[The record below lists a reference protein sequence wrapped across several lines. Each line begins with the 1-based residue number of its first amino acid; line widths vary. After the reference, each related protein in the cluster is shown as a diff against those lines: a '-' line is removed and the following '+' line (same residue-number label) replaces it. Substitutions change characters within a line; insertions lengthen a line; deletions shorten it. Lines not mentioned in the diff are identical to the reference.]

1 MNIAIFGA
9 GYVGLSLAACLAE
22 AGHAVLCADADAAR
36 IDRLQRGQLP
46 LHEPG
51 LPALVAAGLAAGT
64 LRFTSDE
71 RAACL
76 HGDVLFIVVNT
87 PADARSQAPVQI
99 DVRHV
104 LDVAQAIGRHG
115 ERDALVVC
123 KSTVPV
129 GTADRVEA
137 MLHAELARRGARHR
151 VAVAANPEFLREGA
165 AVRDCRQPDRVLIGA
180 RDAWAIEQLT
190 RLYRP
195 FLREPQ
201 QLIVMDRRSAELS
214 KYAANAMLAAR
225 ISFMNEMALVAEQT
239 GADIEQVR
247 RAIGADRRIGPEFLR
262 AGAGYGGSCLGKDV
276 RALLQMAE
284 APLPLLAAV
293 ESVNQAQKARLFA
306 LIARHF
312 DDRLAGRTIAVWGL
326 AFKPETDDMRDAPSL
341 TLLAQLRAAGAQAR
355 VYDPAAMANAR
366 ALIGDCEQVHWC
378 ASADE
383 ALHGAEALV
392 LMTEWDEFRRPDL
405 AHVAR
410 TLARASAAPAL
421 FEGRNVYEAADVEA
435 AGMAYHGFGR
445 GCGRVSGQV
454 PGRESGR
461 DSSLEGDRDRSLDC
475 GQMGAVAC

>member
-1 MNIAIFGA
+1 MKIGIFGA

-22 AGHAVLCADADAAR
+22 AGHAVWCADADGAR
-36 IDRLQRGQLP
+36 IDGLQRGQLP

-51 LPALVAAGLAAGT
+51 LPALVSAGLAAGT

-76 HGDVLFIVVNT
+76 HADVLFIAVNT
-87 PADARSQAPVQI
+87 PADPQGRI
-99 DVRHV
+99 DLRHV
-104 LDVAQAIGRHG
+104 LAVAQAIGRHV

-129 GTADRVEA
+129 GTADEVEA
-137 MLHAELARRGARHR
+137 VLRAELARRGARHR

-165 AVRDCRQPDRVLIGA
+165 AVLDCRQPDRVVIGSQ
-180 RDAWAIEQLT
+180 DAWAIELLT

-195 FLREPQ
+195 FVQEDR

-225 ISFMNEMALVAEQT
+225 ISFMNEMALVAEQG

-262 AGAGYGGSCLGKDV
+262 VGVGYGGSCLGKDL
-276 RALLQMAE
+276 RALVRMAA
-284 APLPLLAAV
+284 APLPLLSAV
-293 ESVNQAQKARLFA
+293 ESVNEAQKGRLFA

-312 DDRLAGRTIAVWGL
+312 EHRLAGRTIAVWGL
-326 AFKPETDDMRDAPSL
+326 AFKPDTDDMRDAPSL
-341 TLLAQLRAAGAQAR
+341 TLLAQLRAAGVRAR

-366 ALIGDCEQVHWC
+366 ALVDGCGQVHWC

-383 ALHGAEALV
+383 ALHGADALALV
-392 LMTEWDEFRRPDL
+392 TEWDEFRRPDFD
-405 AHVAR
+405 HIAR
-410 TLARASAAPAL
+410 TLARTSAAPAL
-421 FEGRNVYEAADVEA
+421 FDGRNLYEAAEVEA
-435 AGMAYHGFGR
+435 AGLAYHGFGR
-445 GCGRVSGQV
+445 VSGHV
-454 PGRESGR
+454 AGRI
-461 DSSLEGDRDRSLDC
+461 
-475 GQMGAVAC
+475 GAVTC